1 MDYLQLSQRLIP
13 VCANVDL
20 CVVGGGV
27 TGVFAAVRAARL
39 GMKVALVERFSS
51 LGGMATNGHVNIW
64 HSLYN
69 TSGEKQI
76 IAGLTEEV
84 IQMLQAS
91 GATDHQNKVDD
102 RIMFNSHELKC
113 ILDALILENKITLF
127 LHSFYAG
134 IETDGD
140 IATSVLI

>member
-76 IAGLTEEV
+76 IAGLTEED
-84 IQMLQAS
+84 IQMLKLRGRQITKTKWTIGS
-91 GATDHQNKVDD
+91 CLIV
-102 RIMFNSHELKC
+102 MNSSV
-113 ILDALILENKITLF
+113 F
-127 LHSFYAG
+127 L
-134 IETDGD
+134 TP
-140 IATSVLI
+140 